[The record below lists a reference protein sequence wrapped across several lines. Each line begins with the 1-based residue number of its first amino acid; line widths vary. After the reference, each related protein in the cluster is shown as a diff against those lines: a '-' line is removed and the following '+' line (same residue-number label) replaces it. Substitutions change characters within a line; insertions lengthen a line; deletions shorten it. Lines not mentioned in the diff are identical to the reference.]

1 MSQAIQ
7 MWVEILF
14 NVTYLIVI
22 WTLVVLM
29 WRRLPFVPAQDKP
42 VAELFVGAFALLA
55 LGDTG
60 HVGFRVWAF
69 LTGGLEQT
77 VSVFGQQVGLV
88 GLGALS
94 TAITVTLFYVL
105 MLMIWQRRY
114 RKPYGWF
121 GMLLFVSAGVRLAL
135 MVFPQNDWNSSVPPQ
150 PWSLIRNAPL
160 VLSGLGVAYLILRD
174 AFAANDRAFKW
185 IGAMILVSYAFYAP
199 VILFV
204 QQMPAVGM
212 LMIPKTLAYVAIAWI
227 GYKSLFPAAQKQ
239 ELKTV

>member
-1 MSQAIQ
+1 MQ

-174 AFAANDRAFKW
+174 AFAANDRVFKW

-212 LMIPKTLAYVAIAWI
+212 LMIPKTLAYMAIAWI
-227 GYKSLFPAAQKQ
+227 GYKNFFPAARKQ

>member
-1 MSQAIQ
+1 MYQCICLNLS
-7 MWVEILF
+7 
-14 NVTYLIVI
+14 YLVVV

-29 WRRLPFVPAQDKP
+29 WRRLPYVTTQNKA

-69 LTGGLEQT
+69 LNGGLEQT
-77 VSVFGQQVGLV
+77 VALFGMQVGLV

-105 MLMIWQRRY
+105 MLMIWHRRFN
-114 RKPYGWF
+114 KPYGWF
-121 GMLLFVSAGVRLAL
+121 GTLLFIAAGVRLVL
-135 MVFPQNDWNSSVPPQ
+135 MLFPQNNWNSSVPPQ

-160 VLSGLGVAYLILRD
+160 MLAGLGVAYLILRD
-174 AFAANDRAFKW
+174 AIATNDRVFKW
-185 IGAMILVSYAFYAP
+185 IGAMILVSYAFYMP

-204 QQMPAVGM
+204 QQMPAIGM

-227 GYKSLFPAAQKQ
+227 AYKNLFAETRAQ
-239 ELKTV
+239 ELKPA